1 MDTWISLAVSIY
13 CHCSYGLI
21 FFGYTLATSQIAN
34 IIVKYGIVLG
44 GDGRGT
50 PRTKKKN
57 SMAQ

>member
-1 MDTWISLAVSIY
+1 MGSF
-13 CHCSYGLI
+13 